1 MRCLAVALLFVV
13 YGSGCSS
20 ADGKSGSGQLSD
32 AQRYEEAMQKLL
44 RGDYVT
50 AAQKFD
56 ALSAGT
62 MNPVLVQLATLR
74 SGDALF
80 LQGNHAEAA
89 EVYREYLVQFPAS
102 SDAPHALYMRGLCYL
117 EKMPEDHFILPPA
130 ESREMDDAMNAHA
143 NFAAVVD
150 QHPHS
155 LYALR
160 ARPMLIR
167 TVERRCRQHLYV
179 ARYYEKTGKPMGV
192 IQRIRQALRLEE
204 KERASR
210 HVPDSFQ
217 CAATPGTLLSLAR
230 AYQETRDMEGLLY
243 TRDVCRQLQQ
253 RIPQSGETLK
263 ELDRMVQ
270 DLESGQTAAPR

>member
-1 MRCLAVALLFVV
+1 MRCLAVALLVV
-13 YGSGCSS
+13 VFGFGCSG
-20 ADGKSGSGQLSD
+20 ADGKSGTGKLSD
-32 AQRYEEAMQKLL
+32 VQRYEEAMQKLL

-89 EVYREYLVQFPAS
+89 EVYREYLVQFPTS
-102 SDAPHALYMRGLCYL
+102 PDAPHALYMRGLCYL

-130 ESREMDDAMNAHA
+130 ESREMDDVMNAHA

-160 ARPMLIR
+160 AKPMLIR

-179 ARYYEKTGKPMGV
+179 ARYYERIERPAGV

-204 KERASR
+204 RERAS
-210 HVPDSFQ
+210 HHIPESFQ
-217 CAATPGTLLSLAR
+217 CAATQGTLMSLAK
-230 AYQETRDMEGLLY
+230 AYQLTRDLEGLLY
-243 TRDVCRQLQQ
+243 TRAVYQQHQQ
-253 RIPQSGETLK
+253 RFPQSDKGLA

-270 DLESGQTAAPR
+270 GLEAGRKPDPE